1 MERAKRRAVR
11 FGKHQPRLRTL
22 WWSSWTYVQGA
33 ADDEEF
39 WARKLTPSLFWGP
52 NHATLLRV
60 ACSGRPQACKDVVD
74 AVVSGTTLPG
84 GEDTPRIVDE
94 AGGSE
99 LKKPTALCRVARS
112 ALIWAAPASWASACP
127 DKCAS
132 FRCVIDLS
140 SDQAAAKHAS
150 VRGAAA
156 KGQLALVATPVCGAK
171 GGNKKTIWE
180 EILPQAFVAVAK
192 CLHDMNHHPS
202 CATSLGGVSTG
213 AGAGGAGGAGAG
225 AGAGASQCE
234 TQGTVGSVHDTM
246 AGCVV
251 VADDDTGVGSAAVTA
266 LVAGLHYVDSAGLLV
281 PRPTAGPAPP
291 LSKELLRTTYA
302 LHVQI
307 PCRSAKLGDMPRR
320 LFKQL
325 SRFFTAQPRP
335 LWEEVWATIRKV
347 GQAND
352 NSQRHDEP

>member
-52 NHATLLRV
+52 HHATLLRV

-99 LKKPTALCRVARS
+99 FKKPTALCRVARS

-140 SDQAAAKHAS
+140 SDQAVAKHAS

-192 CLHDMNHHPS
+192 CLHDINHHPS

-213 AGAGGAGGAGAG
+213 AGAGGAGAGAG
-225 AGAGASQCE
+225 AG
-234 TQGTVGSVHDTM
+234 
-246 AGCVV
+246 
-251 VADDDTGVGSAAVTA
+251 VADASLQADGDDHDAATTLPFRTKPHTA
-266 LVAGLHYVDSAGLLV
+266 GG
-281 PRPTAGPAPP
+281 AGPALVKQSTSKPTAPP
-291 LSKELLRTTYA
+291 A
-302 LHVQI
+302 
-307 PCRSAKLGDMPRR
+307 PRQSFVAGNNR
-320 LFKQL
+320 AWQ
-325 SRFFTAQPRP
+325 TAQVDAGAKPGVASGSRTCP
-335 LWEEVWATIRKV
+335 SSVEGWLVKRGYRFKVRGLLWTRARCGCLCHNNGPVYK
-347 GQAND
+347 
-352 NSQRHDEP
+352 